1 MWKVRAIRGAT
12 TASENTVDSITLVVT
27 ELLDTLEH
35 HNQLESDDIISV
47 IFTVTKDLDA
57 LYPASIA
64 RERLNWS
71 NIPLLDVQQMYV
83 EGSLDHC
90 IRVLL
95 YVNTPKNQNQIHH
108 TYLRGARVLRPDL
121 DLDLSQMEL
130 QRG

>member
-27 ELLDTLEH
+27 ELLDALEH

-47 IFTVTKDLDA
+47 IFTVTRDLDA

-71 NIPLLDVQQMYV
+71 NIALLDVQQMYV

-95 YVNTPKNQNQIHH
+95 YVNTLKNQNQIHH

>member
-71 NIPLLDVQQMYV
+71 NIPLLDVQKMYV

>member
-57 LYPASIA
+57 LYPSSIA

>member
-27 ELLDTLEH
+27 ELLDALEH

>member
-83 EGSLDHC
+83 ECSLDHC